1 MNQDPFTCRVLHI
14 IASLQGGAAHHLLYL
29 SQGLKDKGFTVEIAV
44 PNDNPALFDKFI
56 ELGITVHTI
65 SMHKSFQFNILR
77 VIRGLTSNLN
87 LDLIHVHGHRA
98 AFLTRA
104 ACLFSSRSLP
114 LVYTVHGYHPPH
126 YTNPAS
132 RLTVNFLE
140 WLFMNQ
146 TSAYICV
153 SQGTQHALT
162 EALPGTQQ
170 KAYLVENAIPIFP
183 YTTEERERFRQEGRE
198 KCRIPQDSLVL
209 GTVAR
214 LQWQKGIDR
223 LLQAFS
229 KVSKDDS
236 SMHLLI
242 VGDGPERIKL
252 RNLAESLNIADKVH
266 FTGHC
271 DDVRPWYATMNLYAL
286 SSLWEGLPLTI
297 LEAWGSDIP
306 VVATDVTGSRDMIK
320 DGKNGYL
327 APNSINGLVDTIGR
341 AIEDQNNWP
350 IMAATAK
357 ENLENMYNI
366 PNMVERTVYVYRA
379 VIESD

>member
-1 MNQDPFTCRVLHI
+1 MNHDPFTCHVLHI
-14 IASLQGGAAHHLLYL
+14 IASLQGGAAHHLFYL
-29 SQGLKDKGFTVEIAV
+29 SQGLKDKGFTVEIAA
-44 PNDNPALFDKFI
+44 PNDNPALFNKFI
-56 ELGITVHTI
+56 ESGFTVHSI
-65 SMHKSFQFNILR
+65 PMHNSFQFNLMR
-77 VIRGLTSNLN
+77 VIRGLTSKLN

-104 ACLFSSRSLP
+104 ACLFSSTALP

-132 RLTVNFLE
+132 RLAVNFLE
-140 WLFMNQ
+140 WLLLNQ

-153 SQGTQHALT
+153 SQGTQQALT
-162 EALPGTQQ
+162 EALPGAHQ
-170 KAYLVENAIPIFP
+170 KAYLVENAVPMNPF
-183 YTTEERERFRQEGRE
+183 TSEERERFRQEGRG
-198 KCRIPQDSLVL
+198 KYRIPEDSLVL

-229 KVSKDDS
+229 ILSKDDS

-242 VGDGPERIKL
+242 VGDGPERMKL
-252 RNLAESLNIADKVH
+252 RNLAEFLNIAEKVH

-271 DDVRPWYATMNLYAL
+271 DDVRPWYATMNLYVL

-297 LEAWGSDIP
+297 LEAWGADTP
-306 VVATDVTGSRDMIK
+306 VVATDVTGSRDIIK
-320 DGKNGYL
+320 DGENGYL
-327 APNSINGLVDTIGR
+327 APHSINGLVDTIGR

-357 ENLENMYNI
+357 ENLEIMYTI
-366 PNMVERTVYVYRA
+366 PNMVERTVYVYEA
-379 VIESD
+379 VAESD